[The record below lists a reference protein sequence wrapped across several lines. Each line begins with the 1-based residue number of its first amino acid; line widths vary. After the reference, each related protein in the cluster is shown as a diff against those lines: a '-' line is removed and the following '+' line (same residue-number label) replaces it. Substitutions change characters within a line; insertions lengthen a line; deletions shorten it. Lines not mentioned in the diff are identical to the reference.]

1 MVETVIMGNKSGTKN
16 TTQNRGPNFDEQI
29 GAAKLRVNLPN
40 YAPINVKPHY
50 PPPGLTRRLVGDFDP
65 I

>member
-1 MVETVIMGNKSGTKN
+1 MWKAKKQGKRGSEEEESVIDLEERGRPRKKD
-16 TTQNRGPNFDEQI
+16 TQG
-29 GAAKLRVNLPN
+29 LC

-50 PPPGLTRRLVGDFDP
+50 PPPGLTRGLVGDFDL